1 LFTSCKKGESMTN
14 RKRGQ
19 ILDCQYGFHWPLNLH
34 TNGYVYI
41 VDSDSLS
48 YIWWPTRPF
57 LETLQSVNA

>member
-1 LFTSCKKGESMTN
+1 MTN